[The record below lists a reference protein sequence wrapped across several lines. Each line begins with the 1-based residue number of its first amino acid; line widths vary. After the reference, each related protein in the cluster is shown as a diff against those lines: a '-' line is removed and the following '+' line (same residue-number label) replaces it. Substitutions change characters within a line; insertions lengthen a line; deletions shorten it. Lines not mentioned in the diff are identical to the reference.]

1 MPDLLGTRLYDVCVS
16 CTLALAG
23 TLLAT
28 YPRATSGGR

>member
-1 MPDLLGTRLYDVCVS
+1 VITASAGGMPDLLGTRLYDVCVS

-28 YPRATSGGR
+28 